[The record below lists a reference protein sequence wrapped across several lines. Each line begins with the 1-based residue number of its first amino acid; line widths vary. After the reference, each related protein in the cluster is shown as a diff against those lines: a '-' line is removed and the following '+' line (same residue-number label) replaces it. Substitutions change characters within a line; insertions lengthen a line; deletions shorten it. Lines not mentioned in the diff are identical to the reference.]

1 MLPISMLDKN
11 GYSFESRVKEIRCG
25 KKIFQI
31 LKQFGLDNWIT
42 VIRMYRV
49 HLIPDNNIKGIGE
62 KTWSILIDMIAE
74 EELYRYPYGRR
85 ALELA
90 IDKACPENFVSA
102 RNVKAKIHPA
112 LRRLNIYTLAQLWGA
127 PEYYIRDNR
136 NIGPTMWASIS
147 KIIDT
152 EVGSHLEHYDEF
164 ITIFDAANRSAA
176 KTIEELGR
184 WKRECN
190 EKRNA

>member
-1 MLPISMLDKN
+1 MLPKSMLDKN
-11 GYSFESRVKEIRCG
+11 GYSFESRVEEIYG
-25 KKIFQI
+25 NKKFFNTLEQI
-31 LKQFGLDNWIT
+31 GVDNWVTAIKL
-42 VIRMYRV
+42 YRI
-49 HLIPDNNIKGIGE
+49 HLLPISCNK
-62 KTWSILIDMIAE
+62 KRSSILIDMIAE

-90 IDKACPENFVSA
+90 IDKACPEDFVSA
-102 RNVKAKIHPA
+102 RNVKAKIQPA
-112 LRRLNIYTLAQLWGA
+112 LRRLNIYTLDQLWGA
-127 PEYYIRDNR
+127 PDYYIRDNR

-164 ITIFDAANRSAA
+164 IKIFDAANRDVA
-176 KTIEELGR
+176 KTIEKFAR
-184 WKRECN
+184 WKREAN